1 MQCVINTI
9 NCREDFAVR
18 KFLQFCLLI
27 SLPFC
32 HGLAHAENI
41 VVSLVTPSAPYMD
54 HFVAIEKGY
63 FREQN
68 LTVEY
73 IRAGGGVATPA
84 LMSGELHL
92 STSAG
97 SALSAGL
104 RGGPLKIIYTNLS
117 RPSYKFISTK
127 PEIQTLKDLVGKK
140 IAINTFGDTQHL
152 ALLLLLKK
160 YNIPS
165 TSVLFIAMGR
175 NETRFAAFKSGAI
188 DATLLLPRDVLQ
200 VGQSKGSVLADIG
213 KEIQL
218 IWSGAAT
225 SNKLL
230 AENRALAERFLTGAV
245 KGREYARRFKDQTL
259 AVVSKYDKSPR
270 EGIELDYDAT
280 LASMTAEGSVTDDVL
295 RDEIA
300 TRAELT
306 KMSNPPDKEKLF
318 DYSLVK
324 KVYAELKAS
333 GWQPKP

>member
-1 MQCVINTI
+1 MKRTLQLG
-9 NCREDFAVR
+9 
-18 KFLQFCLLI
+18 FLASMLLY
-27 SLPFC
+27 C
-32 HGLAHAENI
+32 GLVGAENI
-41 VVSLVTPSAPYMD
+41 VVSLVTPSAAYMD

-68 LTVEY
+68 LSVEY

-84 LMSGELHL
+84 LLSGDLHL

-97 SALSAGL
+97 SALSAAL
-104 RGGPLKIIYTNLS
+104 RGGPVKIVYTNLS
-117 RPSYKFISTK
+117 KPSYKFITTK
-127 PEIQTLKDLVGKK
+127 PEIQTLKDLTGKK
-140 IAINTFGDTQHL
+140 IAINSFGDTQHL
-152 ALLLLLKK
+152 SLLLLLKK
-160 YNIPS
+160 YHIPS
-165 TSVLFIAMGR
+165 TSVLFIAMGG
-175 NETRFAAFKSGAI
+175 NETRFAAFKTAAI

-200 VGQSKGSVLADIG
+200 VGQPKGAILADIG

-230 AENRALAERFLTGAV
+230 AENRGLVERFLIGAI
-245 KGREYARRFKDQTL
+245 KGREYARRFKDQTI

-280 LASMTAEGSVTDDVL
+280 VSSMTAEGSVTDDVL
-295 RDEIA
+295 KDEIA

-306 KMSNPPDKEKLF
+306 KMSNPPDKDKLF

-324 KVYAELKAS
+324 KIYADLKAS

>member
-1 MQCVINTI
+1 M
-9 NCREDFAVR
+9 
-18 KFLQFCLLI
+18 KHLLLLL
-27 SLPFC
+27 SLLSMPFFQA
-32 HGLAHAENI
+32 LARAENI

-68 LTVEY
+68 LSVEY

-84 LMSGELHL
+84 LLSGELHL

-97 SALSAGL
+97 SALSAAL
-104 RGGPLKIIYTNLS
+104 RGGPVKIVYTNLS
-117 RPSYKFISTK
+117 KPSYKFISTK
-127 PEIQTLKDLVGKK
+127 GEIRTLKDLVGKK
-140 IAINTFGDTQHL
+140 IAINSFGDTQHL

-160 YNIPS
+160 YRISS

-188 DATLLLPRDVLQ
+188 DATLLLPRDVSQ
-200 VGQSKGSVLADIG
+200 VGQVNGITLADIG

-230 AENRALAERFLTGAV
+230 AENRSLVERFLVGAI

-259 AVVSKYDKSPR
+259 AIVGKYDKSPR
-270 EGIELDYDAT
+270 DGIELDYDAT
-280 LASMTAEGSVTDDVL
+280 VSSMTAEGSVTDDVL

-306 KMSNPPDKEKLF
+306 KMSNPPDKDKLF

-324 KVYAELKAS
+324 KIYAELKAS